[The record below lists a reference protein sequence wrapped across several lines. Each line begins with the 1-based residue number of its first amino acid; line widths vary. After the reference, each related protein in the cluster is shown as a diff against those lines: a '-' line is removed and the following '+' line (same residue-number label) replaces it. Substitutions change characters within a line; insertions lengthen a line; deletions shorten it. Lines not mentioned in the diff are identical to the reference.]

1 MLCQKR
7 FLENCR
13 NMRITDFTCS
23 EYSLIN
29 TAKNANDRRQRF
41 IQLFQ
46 LCVRKA
52 LGPIIDLLQK
62 VFTDGK
68 ELFRSFRAN
77 VNVDNPPV
85 SGIALPFRKTIGNQ
99 PVRQGVILGLAM
111 PKRCDIS
118 LTDMEP

>member
-1 MLCQKR
+1 
-7 FLENCR
+7 
-13 NMRITDFTCS
+13 MRITDFTCS

-52 LGPIIDLLQK
+52 LGPIIDLLHK

-99 PVRQGVILGLAM
+99 PVRQGG
-111 PKRCDIS
+111 
-118 LTDMEP
+118 